1 MLRNVGRL
9 HMWQELCSRPGCRT
23 PPANA
28 GYHSA
33 VDDELTP
40 SGPLA
45 PLAPTP
51 TLDALGRPLR
61 DLRISVTD
69 RCNFRCTYCMP
80 REVYGRDFRFLP
92 RAELLTFEELARFAG
107 VMAGLGV
114 RKLRLT
120 GGEPLLRAELPRL
133 VSMLTAVA
141 GIDDVTLTTNG
152 SLLARQAADL
162 AAAGLRR
169 ITVSLDALDEPTFRL
184 LSDADFSVDG
194 VLEGIAAAEASGL
207 APINVNMV
215 VRRGVNEHAILPM
228 ARHFR
233 AAGHVL
239 RFIEYMDVGHTNAW
253 RMDDVVPAT
262 EILAMIATEM
272 PLEAMA
278 PRYRGEVATRWRY
291 RDGGGEVGLIASVSQ
306 PFCGDCTRLR
316 LTADGELYTCLFGR
330 TGHDVRS
337 ILRDGGSDAELAA
350 KVVQVWASRTDR
362 YSELRTRA
370 TAGRELPM
378 VDPARVEMSRIGG

>member
-1 MLRNVGRL
+1 
-9 HMWQELCSRPGCRT
+9 
-23 PPANA
+23 
-28 GYHSA
+28 

-45 PLAPTP
+45 PLAPAP

-92 RAELLTFEELARFAG
+92 RAELLTFEEITRLCGLLVGQG
-107 VMAGLGV
+107 VS
-114 RKLRLT
+114 KLRLT
-120 GGEPLLRAELPRL
+120 GGEPLLRADLPRL
-133 VSMLTAVA
+133 VAMLRALPGA
-141 GIDDVTLTTNG
+141 AELTLTTNG
-152 SLLARQAADL
+152 SLLTRH
-162 AAAGLRR
+162 AAALAEAGLGRL
-169 ITVSLDALDEPTFRL
+169 TVSLDALDEPTFRL
-184 LSDADFSVDG
+184 LSDADFSVDR
-194 VLEGIAAAEASGL
+194 VLEGIAAAEAAGL

-215 VRRGVNEHAILPM
+215 VRRRVNEHAILPM

-262 EILAMIATEM
+262 EILARIDSEL
-272 PLEAMA
+272 PLEPVP

-291 RDGGGEVGLIASVSQ
+291 RNGGGEVGIIASVSQ

-316 LTADGELYTCLFGR
+316 LTADGELYTCLFGNQ
-330 TGHDVRS
+330 GHDLRGPLRAGASDGELLEIVRAIWS
-337 ILRDGGSDAELAA
+337 A
-350 KVVQVWASRTDR
+350 RTDR
-362 YSELRTRA
+362 YSELRTKA
-370 TAGRELPM
+370 TRGRPSLPM
-378 VDPARVEMSRIGG
+378 VDPQRVEMSRVGG